1 MIIHLDIV
9 GACKFMDWIYF
20 SHNSHVGDLVTPA
33 LAQLDNIPEQLIDN
47 FTTKY
52 QTKVLSVCLV
62 NTFYECHYKP
72 NLSCE
77 VLGG

>member
-33 LAQLDNIPEQLIDN
+33 LAQLDNIPEQLN
-47 FTTKY
+47 
-52 QTKVLSVCLV
+52 
-62 NTFYECHYKP
+62 
-72 NLSCE
+72 
-77 VLGG
+77 